1 MRRAAQRNLWHH
13 SETMKRTI
21 ALAMLALA
29 ATWAFLFLP
38 LAKPAPAKS
47 NPASRAQD
55 ATPSPA
61 QAAVPHRAEPVA
73 HEPASP
79 SASPAQQPFPAAR
92 TDAPTARPGG
102 TGDVR
107 IIGATD
113 TAANAPKTA
122 TTEEPRS
129 ATQLAQ
135 ALGEHVEYREPTGEL
150 GEGILSP
157 DYRLLEESYMREA
170 RDGPW
175 ATQQELRIRNML
187 LAADMGPRVVLVSC
201 ESSVCRIHIEPH
213 GQDPYGELLRVPG
226 LAAALGIDSTT
237 PYSLN
242 SAELIVYAKPEPIPE
257 PPKK

>member
-1 MRRAAQRNLWHH
+1 
-13 SETMKRTI
+13 MKRTI

-47 NPASRAQD
+47 KPASRAQD
-55 ATPSPA
+55 ATPAPA

-73 HEPASP
+73 NESP
-79 SASPAQQPFPAAR
+79 SANARPAQQPSATSRGDVP
-92 TDAPTARPGG
+92 PGRASG
-102 TGDVR
+102 TGDVAM
-107 IIGATD
+107 IGASD

-201 ESSVCRIHIEPH
+201 ESSVCRVQLEPH

-226 LAAALGIDSTT
+226 LAAALGIDSST

-242 SAELIVYAKPEPIPE
+242 SAELIVYAKPEPIPA
-257 PPKK
+257 PGK

>member
-1 MRRAAQRNLWHH
+1 
-13 SETMKRTI
+13 MKRTI
-21 ALAMLALA
+21 ALAMLALG

-38 LAKPAPAKS
+38 LAKPAPAKTKLA
-47 NPASRAQD
+47 PRAQD

-61 QAAVPHRAEPVA
+61 QEAVPQRAAKAADEP
-73 HEPASP
+73 PAA
-79 SASPAQQPFPAAR
+79 SASPAQQAPAAAR
-92 TDAPTARPGG
+92 TGGPSATPSG

-107 IIGATD
+107 IIGANDTQA
-113 TAANAPKTA
+113 TAAKTA
-122 TTEEPRS
+122 TAQEPRS
-129 ATQLAQ
+129 ATQLAR

-157 DYRLLEESYMREA
+157 DYRLQEETFIQEA

-187 LAADMGPRVVLVSC
+187 LAAGLGPRVVLVNC
-201 ESSVCRIHIEPH
+201 QSSVCRVHIEPH
-213 GQDPYGELLRVPG
+213 GQDPFGELLRVPG
-226 LAAALGIDSTT
+226 LAAAIGIDSST

-257 PPKK
+257 PGK